1 MFLLLKQ
8 VAGSSR
14 FGFGSFASFLTFLMI
29 SACGGGSGDSQST
42 GASSGALVATQIEDV
57 KPDNDT
63 ETRSVFIQLSSP
75 NTPTTGAQ
83 IATDA
88 SRAQI
93 QNQFLA
99 DLEAATKPK
108 VLLGISTT
116 APCDI
121 TGFAQQLENAHKF
134 NTDTAVRLDL
144 TACQLNL
151 LKSLPIVKGVF
162 ADMPLDHQAFA
173 VPSSIA
179 LNSLNAAIDI
189 SFNSTSSRQINTSTI
204 GSGSPKTADGSGV
217 VIALLDSGV
226 EERHPALGAAKVLPG
241 ACFSTASNGG
251 VSFCSGGN
259 QVIEP
264 FNNTDPNK
272 RVARSCA
279 DASNGGAPVWSSK
292 QLGINAGCAH
302 GTTMASAAVMSGT
315 TATSNTANVLV
326 KGGVAPQ
333 AKILPVQVFNKTGAA
348 ISASSGDILAALE
361 WVATEAQRRKNNG
374 LAPIVAVNLS
384 LSGRTFPQ
392 NCDSHFVG
400 EMFNGAFAKLRTLG
414 VLPIVAAGNNGNKS
428 AISFPA
434 CASNAVSVAATQL
447 DGLTLAS
454 YSNFNSQIKLL
465 AIGGDSYTNSQY
477 ALPTLCSDGNNFDCW
492 APTAGTSSA
501 TALVSGGV
509 AALASLKPHA
519 TLVETE
525 NALISTSGGSSKSIT
540 INGITK
546 PTLRLTS
553 SGYKLIGVPEPNP
566 IAPSPNPIPNP
577 STATQGRVCFYPN
590 VNYQGNPSCFVFKYG
605 NWDKWHVI
613 KTKVGS
619 VRVEPMNGSVLSSS
633 AKVTFF
639 HYSISFNSNLGGVSR
654 SDNLPNTSSL
664 GYWTSGTPNIYGVR
678 IQSP

>member
-14 FGFGSFASFLTFLMI
+14 FGFGSFASFLTFLMV
-29 SACGGGSGDSQST
+29 SACGGGGDSQST

-63 ETRSVFIQLSSP
+63 ETRSVFIQLGSP

-173 VPSSIA
+173 VPSSLA

-241 ACFSTASNGG
+241 ACFIPPA
-251 VSFCSGGN
+251 
-259 QVIEP
+259 
-264 FNNTDPNK
+264 
-272 RVARSCA
+272 
-279 DASNGGAPVWSSK
+279 
-292 QLGINAGCAH
+292 
-302 GTTMASAAVMSGT
+302 TTG
-315 TATSNTANVLV
+315 
-326 KGGVAPQ
+326 
-333 AKILPVQVFNKTGAA
+333 
-348 ISASSGDILAALE
+348 
-361 WVATEAQRRKNNG
+361 
-374 LAPIVAVNLS
+374 
-384 LSGRTFPQ
+384 
-392 NCDSHFVG
+392 
-400 EMFNGAFAKLRTLG
+400 
-414 VLPIVAAGNNGNKS
+414 
-428 AISFPA
+428 
-434 CASNAVSVAATQL
+434 
-447 DGLTLAS
+447 
-454 YSNFNSQIKLL
+454 
-465 AIGGDSYTNSQY
+465 
-477 ALPTLCSDGNNFDCW
+477 
-492 APTAGTSSA
+492 
-501 TALVSGGV
+501 
-509 AALASLKPHA
+509 
-519 TLVETE
+519 
-525 NALISTSGGSSKSIT
+525 
-540 INGITK
+540 
-546 PTLRLTS
+546 
-553 SGYKLIGVPEPNP
+553 
-566 IAPSPNPIPNP
+566 
-577 STATQGRVCFYPN
+577 
-590 VNYQGNPSCFVFKYG
+590 
-605 NWDKWHVI
+605 
-613 KTKVGS
+613 
-619 VRVEPMNGSVLSSS
+619 
-633 AKVTFF
+633 
-639 HYSISFNSNLGGVSR
+639 
-654 SDNLPNTSSL
+654 
-664 GYWTSGTPNIYGVR
+664 
-678 IQSP
+678 